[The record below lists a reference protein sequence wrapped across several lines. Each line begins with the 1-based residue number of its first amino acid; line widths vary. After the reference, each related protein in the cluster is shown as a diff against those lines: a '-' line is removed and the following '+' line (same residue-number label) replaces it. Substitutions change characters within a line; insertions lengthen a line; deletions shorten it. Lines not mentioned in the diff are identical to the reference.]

1 MTVVTQMNIK
11 PKKMNKIVYQI
22 RKTIIE
28 KNISILMND
37 SLGVV
42 LEFNNFDE
50 VSKICEILNTNT
62 DNNCKYEIQSISEK

>member
-1 MTVVTQMNIK
+1 
-11 PKKMNKIVYQI
+11 MNKIVYQI

>member
-1 MTVVTQMNIK
+1 MIVVTQMNIK

>member
-1 MTVVTQMNIK
+1 MMS
-11 PKKMNKIVYQI
+11 KIVYQI

>member
-1 MTVVTQMNIK
+1 
-11 PKKMNKIVYQI
+11 
-22 RKTIIE
+22 
-28 KNISILMND
+28 
-37 SLGVV
+37 VV

>member
-1 MTVVTQMNIK
+1 MI
-11 PKKMNKIVYQI
+11 KIVYQI

-62 DNNCKYEIQSISEK
+62 ETIVNMRFNQ